1 MDCAGF
7 HLNNINSKTIESW
20 EQCKKEDRRQK
31 RKVKKIF
38 FLYIYNIME
47 QIHKTY
53 KFRLYPNEK
62 QEELLLKHFGC
73 TRWVYNHFLCEHNE
87 QYKNNE
93 KTDNFYQQEKKL
105 VELKKQE
112 EYQWLNE
119 VNAQSLL
126 CSLRDLDNGFAGF
139 FKQKKGYPTFK
150 SRKDKNTFEVPQ
162 HFKIE
167 NGRIFIPKFLEGIKV
182 KIDRKVKG
190 DIKHMTITKSKTGK
204 YYVSILTVQER
215 KELPKT
221 GKSVGLD
228 LGIKDL
234 VITSDGQKFEN
245 NKYINKYEKEIKHE
259 QRYLSHKTKGSK
271 RYENQVI
278 KIAKIYEKIS
288 NCRNDTLHKISYQI
302 VRDYDTICIEDL
314 NVKGMVKNHKLAKQ
328 IEDAGWGNFVRM
340 LQYKSDWYGKK
351 VVRIDRFYPSSK
363 TCHICGEKN
372 ENLKL
377 SDREWTC
384 EHCGTTHDRDI
395 NASINILNEGLRISG
410 MVVPSTQ
417 MEAQTRHSF
426 GNAQCL

>member
-1 MDCAGF
+1 
-7 HLNNINSKTIESW
+7 
-20 EQCKKEDRRQK
+20 
-31 RKVKKIF
+31 
-38 FLYIYNIME
+38 ME
-47 QIHKTY
+47 QIHKAY
-53 KFRLYPNEK
+53 RFRLYPTEK

-73 TRWVYNHFLCEHNE
+73 IRWVYNHFLYEHNE
-87 QYKNNE
+87 QYKNKE

-126 CSLRDLDNGFAGF
+126 CSLKDLNNGFAGF
-139 FKQKKGYPTFK
+139 FNQKKGYPTFK

-162 HFKIE
+162 RFKIE
-167 NGRIFIPKFLEGIKV
+167 NGKIFIPKFREGIKV
-182 KIDRKVKG
+182 KMDRKVKG
-190 DIKHMTITKSKTGK
+190 EIKHMTIIKTKTEK
-204 YYVSILTVQER
+204 YYVSITTIQEK

-278 KIAKIYEKIS
+278 KIAKIHEKIS
-288 NCRNDTLHKISYQI
+288 NCRKDTLHKISYQI
-302 VRDYDTICIEDL
+302 VQDYDIICIEDL

-328 IEDAGWGNFVRM
+328 IQDAGWGNFVRM

-417 MEAQTRHSF
+417 AEAQIRHSL
-426 GNAQCL
+426 GTHRAYEVCSSM

>member
-1 MDCAGF
+1 
-7 HLNNINSKTIESW
+7 
-20 EQCKKEDRRQK
+20 
-31 RKVKKIF
+31 
-38 FLYIYNIME
+38 ME
-47 QIHKTY
+47 QIHKAY
-53 KFRLYPNEK
+53 RFRLYPTEK

-93 KTDNFYQQEKKL
+93 KTDNYYQNAAKL

-126 CSLRDLDNGFAGF
+126 CSLRDLNNGFTGL

-167 NGRIFIPKFLEGIKV
+167 NGKIFIPKFLEGIKV
-182 KIDRKVKG
+182 KMDRKVKG

-234 VITSDGQKFEN
+234 VITSDGQKFKN

-271 RYENQVI
+271 RYENQII
-278 KIAKIYEKIS
+278 KIAKIHEKIS
-288 NCRNDTLHKISYQI
+288 NCRKDTLHKISYQI
-302 VRDYDTICIEDL
+302 VRDYDIICIEDL

-328 IEDAGWGNFVRM
+328 IEDASWGNFVRM
-340 LQYKSDWYGKK
+340 LIYKSDWYGKNVVK
-351 VVRIDRFYPSSK
+351 VDTFYPSSK
-363 TCHICGEKN
+363 TCHICGKKN

-384 EHCGTTHDRDI
+384 KHCGTTHDRDI

-417 MEAQTRHSF
+417 AEAQIRHSI
-426 GNAQCL
+426 GNAQGL

>member
-1 MDCAGF
+1 
-7 HLNNINSKTIESW
+7 
-20 EQCKKEDRRQK
+20 
-31 RKVKKIF
+31 
-38 FLYIYNIME
+38 ME
-47 QIHKTY
+47 QIHKSY
-53 KFRLYPNEK
+53 KFRLYPTEK

-73 TRWVYNHFLCEHNE
+73 TRWVYNHFLYEHNI
-87 QYKNNE
+87 QYKNKE
-93 KTDNFYQQEKKL
+93 KTNNYYQNAAKL
-105 VELKKQE
+105 VELKKQD

-139 FKQKKGYPTFK
+139 FKQKKGHPKFK
-150 SRKDKNTFEVPQ
+150 HRKDKNTFEVPQ

-204 YYVSILTVQER
+204 YYVSITTIQER

-234 VITSDGQKFEN
+234 VITSDGQKFKN

-302 VRDYDTICIEDL
+302 VRDYDIICIEDL

-328 IEDAGWGNFVRM
+328 IEDASWGNFVRM
-340 LQYKSDWYGKK
+340 LQYKSDWYGKNVIK
-351 VVRIDRFYPSSK
+351 VDTFYPSSK

-377 SDREWTC
+377 SDRKWTC
-384 EHCGTTHDRDI
+384 KHCGTTHDRDI

-417 MEAQTRHSF
+417 AEAQIRHSIR
-426 GNAQCL
+426 NAQAYEVCSSM

>member
-1 MDCAGF
+1 MK
-7 HLNNINSKTIESW
+7 I
-20 EQCKKEDRRQK
+20 
-31 RKVKKIF
+31 RK
-38 FLYIYNIME
+38 
-47 QIHKTY
+47 
-53 KFRLYPNEK
+53 
-62 QEELLLKHFGC
+62 
-73 TRWVYNHFLCEHNE
+73 
-87 QYKNNE
+87 

-126 CSLRDLDNGFAGF
+126 CSLRDLNVGFSRYY
-139 FKQKKGYPTFK
+139 KKLSNKPTFK
-150 SRKDKNTFEVPQ
+150 RRKDKNTFEVPQ
-162 HFKIE
+162 RFKIE
-167 NGRIFIPKFLEGIKV
+167 NGKIFIPKFREGIKV

-190 DIKHMTITKSKTGK
+190 TIKHMTITKSKTGK

-245 NKYINKYEKEIKHE
+245 NKYINKYEKDLKHQ

-271 RYENQVI
+271 RYKKQVI
-278 KIAKIYEKIS
+278 KIAKIHEKIS

-328 IEDAGWGNFVRM
+328 IEDASWGNFVRM

-417 MEAQTRHSF
+417 AEAQIRHSL
-426 GNAQCL
+426 GNAQACEVCSSM

>member
-1 MDCAGF
+1 
-7 HLNNINSKTIESW
+7 
-20 EQCKKEDRRQK
+20 
-31 RKVKKIF
+31 
-38 FLYIYNIME
+38 ME

-87 QYKNNE
+87 QYKNKE

-126 CSLRDLDNGFAGF
+126 CSLRDLDNGFTRF

-150 SRKDKNTFEVPQ
+150 SRRDKNTFEVPQ
-162 HFKIE
+162 YFKID
-167 NGRIFIPKFLEGIKV
+167 NGKIFIPKFREGIKV

-190 DIKHMTITKSKTGK
+190 TIKHMTITKSKTGK
-204 YYVSILTVQER
+204 YYVSITTIQER

-234 VITSDGQKFEN
+234 VITSDGQKFQN
-245 NKYINKYEKEIKHE
+245 HKYINKYEKEIKHK

-271 RYENQVI
+271 RYESQVI

-302 VRDYDTICIEDL
+302 VRDYDIICIEDL
-314 NVKGMVKNHKLAKQ
+314 NVNGMVKNHKLAKQ
-328 IEDAGWGNFVRM
+328 IEDASWGNFVRM
-340 LQYKSDWYGKK
+340 LQYKSDWYGKNVVK
-351 VVRIDRFYPSSK
+351 VDTFYPSSK

-377 SDREWTC
+377 SDRKWTC
-384 EHCGTTHDRDI
+384 KHCDTIHDRDI
-395 NASINILNEGLRISG
+395 NAAINILNEGLRILSG

-417 MEAQTRHSF
+417 SEAQIRHSL
-426 GNAQCL
+426 GNAQAYEVCSSM